1 VRATVVSLAVALI
14 APLGCSSSSGGG
26 SNGDGGTSGAAI
38 DCAWLNDANN
48 CFARFVADVT
58 GCIAGTGGP
67 GILDADNRT
76 CTYPGGDPLITF
88 NAPLGTTID
97 GGSNGSTDMHFTLT
111 SEGATC
117 LEHTEHKGDFGFTS
131 KGPKGTFQISY
142 VTNAVTVSCPDGST
156 LMGDVSKL
164 TGQCKADFDAKMPGT
179 YWSETNPTFTFKP
192 GTLIWHCA
200 RTR

>member
-1 VRATVVSLAVALI
+1 MRVLVVSLVMVA
-14 APLGCSSSSGGG
+14 LGCSSSSGGG
-26 SNGDGGTSGAAI
+26 SSGDGGTSGAAI
-38 DCAWLNDANN
+38 DCAWLNDASN
-48 CFARFVADVT
+48 CYARFVADVT
-58 GCIAGTGGP
+58 SCIVGGGGP

-88 NAPLGTTID
+88 STPLGTTID
-97 GGSNGSTDMHFTLT
+97 GGSNGSTEMHFTLT
-111 SEGATC
+111 SGGATC

-142 VTNAVTVSCPDGST
+142 VNNAVTVTCPDGSALT
-156 LMGDVSKL
+156 GDVSKL
-164 TGQCKADFDAKMPGT
+164 TGQCKSDFDTKMPGT